1 MPPRIGDQ
9 YYAIDHIAR
18 QGLTEVRDES
28 GAIGWRWCF
37 DPEIWRNLDRGDLSI
52 LPRAAKCP
60 LALIVGEYSEL
71 IWDEVA
77 TYMRGVYPEG
87 TPFIGI
93 PAAGHHIMVDQ
104 PLALVA
110 TLRSCLAYWPPRKTL
125 SSENGA

>member
-93 PAAGHHIMVDQ
+93 PDAGHHIMVDQ

-110 TLRSCLAYWPPRKTL
+110 TLRRCLAYWPTRKTI
-125 SSENGA
+125 